1 MEFIILAVVVAL
13 FNAWIAGKTGRSA
26 FLWFV
31 ISIFLGVVAT
41 IVLVILAIVDK
52 DNNNKKGKVFSD
64 LYDAQTFV
72 NAYYSDL
79 PVSLR
84 CSLAQQVFDEAKTRE
99 QAHEICLTEADRL
112 FERNRK
118 YVDQPFK

>member
-1 MEFIILAVVVAL
+1 MEFIILTVVVAL
-13 FNAWIAGKTGRSA
+13 FNAWIAGKIGRSA

-52 DNNNKKGKVFSD
+52 DNNKKGKVFSD

-84 CSLAQQVFDEAKTRE
+84 CSLAQQVFDEAKTRD

-118 YVDQPFK
+118 YVGQPFK

>member
-13 FNAWIAGKTGRSA
+13 FNAWIAGKIGRSA

-52 DNNNKKGKVFSD
+52 DNNKKGKVFSD

-79 PVSLR
+79 PISLR
-84 CSLAQQVFDEAKTRE
+84 CSWRNKFLMRLKP
-99 QAHEICLTEADRL
+99 EIKPMR
-112 FERNRK
+112 
-118 YVDQPFK
+118 YV

>member
-13 FNAWIAGKTGRSA
+13 FNAWIAGKMGRSA
-26 FLWFV
+26 FLWFI

-52 DNNNKKGKVFSD
+52 GNNRKGKVFSD

-84 CSLAQQVFDEAKTRE
+84 CSLAQQVFDEAKTRDH
-99 QAHEICLTEADRL
+99 AHDICLTEADRL